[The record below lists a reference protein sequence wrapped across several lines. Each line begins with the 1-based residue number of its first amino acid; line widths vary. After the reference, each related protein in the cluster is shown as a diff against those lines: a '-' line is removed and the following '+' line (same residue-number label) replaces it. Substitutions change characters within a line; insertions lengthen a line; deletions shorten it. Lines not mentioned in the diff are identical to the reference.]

1 MLYGIFIIIAGYFLS
16 AAYIDRVIPVRS
28 VKSRD
33 SNIFLKK
40 LYFYHFFLSIVYY
53 TYALFESSDSKF
65 YYRKVIED
73 YRGPEWFDF
82 YGVSTRFIE
91 FTGYPFIRYLGFSY
105 EAIMALFSIFGFF
118 GFIYFYLFFN
128 EKIVF
133 RQKFLGYDLLT
144 LFFLLPNLHFW
155 SGSFGKGSFIFLGIG
170 MFFYGLNNVGRRWL
184 VIVVGALI
192 TYHIRPHIMFVILAS
207 TAIGFAFSTKGV
219 GWGTRFV
226 VIAISAGAFFFVYQD
241 VLALVGVEEG
251 EEFQEGLDLAHRA
264 KELSKATSGVDIR
277 DYSLPEQVFTFLYR
291 PLFFDAPGFLGIV
304 VSFENVFLLLITVYF
319 ILKGGIFYLIR
330 GDFLVKTSF
339 FSFITVSIALAQISG
354 NLGIAIRQK
363 SQVMMLFLFIIL
375 KLFSDKK
382 LVRYKQWLNKK
393 KRSQA
398 KHLRHQPTL

>member
-1 MLYGIFIIIAGYFLS
+1 MLYGIFIIVLGYFIAG
-16 AAYIDRVIPVRS
+16 AYIDKIIPARS
-28 VKSRD
+28 PKSLE
-33 SNIFLKK
+33 SNVFLKR
-40 LYFYHFFLSIVYY
+40 LYFYHFFLSAVYY

-73 YRGPEWFDF
+73 YRGPGWFDF

-91 FTGYPFIRYLGFSY
+91 FTGYPFIKYLGFSY

-118 GFIYFYLFFN
+118 GFIYFYLFFQ
-128 EKIVF
+128 EKVVF
-133 RQKFLGYDLLT
+133 KERFFGYNLLT
-144 LFFLLPNLHFW
+144 IFFLLPNLHFW
-155 SGSFGKGSFIFLGIG
+155 SGSFGKGSFIFLGIS
-170 MFFYGLNNVGRRWL
+170 MFFYGLNNVQKRW
-184 VIVVGALI
+184 IIIIIGGLI

-207 TAIGFAFSTKGV
+207 TAIGFAFSTRGV
-219 GWGTRFV
+219 GWGTRFA
-226 VIAISAGAFFFVYQD
+226 VIVISVGAFFFVYQD

-251 EEFQEGLDLAHRA
+251 EELQEGLDLAHRA

-277 DYSLPEQVFTFLYR
+277 DYSLPEKVFTFLYR

-304 VSFENVFLLLITVYF
+304 VSFENVFLLLITLYF
-319 ILKGGIFYLIR
+319 IVKGGVLYLLR
-330 GDFLVKTSF
+330 GDFLIKTAF

-375 KLFSDKK
+375 KFLSDKK
-382 LVRYKQWLNKK
+382 MVQYKKWVSKK

-398 KHLRHQPTL
+398 RAEIYHVTP